1 MPEVQEL
8 VALLKEWR
16 QTSTTEARKRIWA
29 RMLEIRA
36 DQVFSIGTVN
46 GSLQPVVRARRLQNV
61 PVDALYGF
69 EPTSYFGAYMP
80 DTFFFEAE
88 G

>member
-1 MPEVQEL
+1 MPEAQEL
-8 VALLKEWR
+8 VALLKDWR
-16 QTSTTEARKRIWA
+16 RTSTTEARKKIWD
-29 RMLEIRA
+29 RMLAIRA

-46 GSLQPVVRARRLQNV
+46 SSLQPIVHARQLRNV
-61 PVDALYGF
+61 PKDALYGF